1 MSKYSKILIGLVII
15 GCFAILYKCC
25 LADTCPR
32 VDDCYRGMKARSFS
46 KEAWDIPTK
55 ENLEKGGT
63 GKEPSDIICERES
76 MICDLTQNVIPIGTT
91 YEKVISLLG
100 SGGKSMPIKLEDDRY
115 SYLYDDDKCTA
126 ALNEKKLLIYA
137 SGGNVSGKNGLII
150 IFENGRIKEF
160 LRTEAM

>member
-1 MSKYSKILIGLVII
+1 MSKYRKILIGLVVI
-15 GCFAILYKCC
+15 GCFALLYKCC

-32 VDDCYRGMKARSFS
+32 ANDCYRGMKARSFS
-46 KEAWDIPTK
+46 IEAW
-55 ENLEKGGT
+55 NRH
-63 GKEPSDIICERES
+63 SDEDPFGVICERES
-76 MICDLTQNVIPIGTT
+76 MICDLTQNVIPIGTA

-115 SYLYDDDKCTA
+115 SYLYDDDKCTE